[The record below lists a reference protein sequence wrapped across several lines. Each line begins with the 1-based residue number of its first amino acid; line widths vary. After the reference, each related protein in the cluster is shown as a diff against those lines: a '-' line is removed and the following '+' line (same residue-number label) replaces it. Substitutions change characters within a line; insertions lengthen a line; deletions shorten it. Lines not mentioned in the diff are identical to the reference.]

1 MTSAEQPSDPSEPTF
16 DVAVLNRLAE
26 DLGDDTMMQQL
37 VRSYLDQLPDRLQ
50 ALSFSADADR
60 DQLQLVAHTL
70 KSTSAMVGALDLARR
85 CRILELKA
93 HTAPEATLV
102 AECSGVS
109 ICGAETATALE
120 TWLGAERGPGSPV

>member
-1 MTSAEQPSDPSEPTF
+1 MTSAEQASDPPEPTF

-26 DLGDDTMMQQL
+26 DLGDDAMMRQL

-50 ALSFSADADR
+50 ALSFPADADR

-70 KSTSAMVGALDLARR
+70 KSTSAMFGALDLSRR
-85 CRILELKA
+85 CRLLELNA

-102 AECSGVS
+102 AEGRGISTCA
-109 ICGAETATALE
+109 AETATALE
-120 TWLGAERGPGSPV
+120 EWLGTA